1 MANEHPL
8 MRPLRSDSL
17 KPRPST
23 QASWRP
29 QETVRT
35 CEIPELSFAPAA
47 KTAFWAAQES
57 MVKAS
62 PDIQPADEL
71 EKAEPD
77 VQPAVFAQI
86 PEPEESEPAVPEAD
100 PLAIAFEPELPEVC
114 AEPAEP
120 ALTFA
125 VQDLQDAEPA
135 ESFAQAAAAEAE
147 QPEQEAR
154 PCPEEPENSLASSIA
169 LLLANQNKEPEVQE
183 IDFSIFADSPAHVL
197 ADEQAAPEP
206 VQQENSL
213 SASIATLLSGAE
225 DDDDEDDDEH
235 VQMHHDAV
243 PDRFIPEPA
252 CVPLDM
258 SVPRRKKRWWLWLIA
273 PVVLAAGAYAAWKCG
288 YLPINLP

>member
-71 EKAEPD
+71 EKAEP
-77 VQPAVFAQI
+77 
-86 PEPEESEPAVPEAD
+86 AVPEAD
-100 PLAIAFEPELPEVC
+100 PFASAFEPELPEVC

-135 ESFAQAAAAEAE
+135 ESFAEAAAAEAE

-183 IDFSIFADSPAHVL
+183 IDFSIFAGSSAHVL
-197 ADEQAAPEP
+197 ADEEAAPEP
-206 VQQENSL
+206 VQQEDSL

-225 DDDDEDDDEH
+225 DDDDEDDDEY
-235 VQMHHDAV
+235 VQMRHDAV